1 MKELLRSND
10 VILINWLQVLLKNDG
25 IDTVVFDEYT
35 SVMEGSAG
43 AIQRRIMVSSKQ
55 YLNAWKL
62 IKEAG
67 KADQLD

>member
-25 IDTVVFDEYT
+25 IDTVFFDEYT
-35 SVMEGSAG
+35 SVIEGSLG
-43 AIQRRIMVSSKQ
+43 AIQRRIMVSGNQ

>member
-10 VILINWLQVLLKNDG
+10 VTLINWLQVLLKNNG

>member
-35 SVMEGSAG
+35 SVMEGSLG
-43 AIQRRIMVSSKQ
+43 AIQRDIMVFSNQ

>member
-1 MKELLRSND
+1 MASIQLF
-10 VILINWLQVLLKNDG
+10 
-25 IDTVVFDEYT
+25 FDEYT
-35 SVMEGSAG
+35 SVMEGSLG
-43 AIQRRIMVSSKQ
+43 AIQRHIMVSSNQ